1 VVPTKQKTKQK
12 ACRSLKKKPQKFYP
26 EKCLTIAVYLFSPLN
41 GANLKLKHASQPTAS
56 KYQTPNTKDA
66 RIHPPS
72 VFSFPHL
79 ASVLAMEKAIK
90 FLFIC
95 ICSRVHV

>member
-1 VVPTKQKTKQK
+1 
-12 ACRSLKKKPQKFYP
+12 
-26 EKCLTIAVYLFSPLN
+26 LN